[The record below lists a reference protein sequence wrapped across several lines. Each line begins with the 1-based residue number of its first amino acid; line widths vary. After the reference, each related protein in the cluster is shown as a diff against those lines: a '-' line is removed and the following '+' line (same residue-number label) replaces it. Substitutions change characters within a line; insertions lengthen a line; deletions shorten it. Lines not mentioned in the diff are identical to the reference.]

1 MLTNEEHSRI
11 LKWDASHLQVCGTR
25 TNNTWIMS
33 CSGSEY
39 REVKYDVQSS
49 S

>member
-1 MLTNEEHSRI
+1 MLKNKEHSRV

-25 TNNTWIMS
+25 TNNTWIRS

-39 REVKYDVQSS
+39 KEAKYDVESTS
-49 S
+49 